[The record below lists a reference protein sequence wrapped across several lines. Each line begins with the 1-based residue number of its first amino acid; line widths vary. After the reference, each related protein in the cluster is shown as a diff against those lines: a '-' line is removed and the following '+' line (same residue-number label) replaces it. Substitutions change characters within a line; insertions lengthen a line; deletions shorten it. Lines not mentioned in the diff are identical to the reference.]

1 MARMARRT
9 KANEC
14 RQCSTFCDRVIA
26 PASCVADDCPNLYV
40 YDDPLTGRRYMGCL
54 QQVFATEIDVE
65 MFKAAERTRAGF
77 GTVRLANAPLRRC
90 RFTVEQ
96 AYNGAGL
103 EAYRCVNKRFY
114 DWPDQAPDAIRAFD
128 LRDRCGS

>member
-1 MARMARRT
+1 MARIVRRT
-9 KANEC
+9 ELNEC

-65 MFKAAERTRAGF
+65 MFREAERTRGGF
-77 GTVRLANAPLRRC
+77 GTVRLANYPLARC
-90 RFTVEQ
+90 AFEVEQ
-96 AYNGAGL
+96 AREGGA
-103 EAYRCVNKRFY
+103 EPCVNPRFF
-114 DWPDQAPDAIRAFD
+114 DWPDAGRDAIRAFD
-128 LRDRCGS
+128 LRDRCG